1 MGRIN
6 QKLKEKILESLSSVL
21 PITAIVLALSLTVI
35 PVPIGTL
42 LLFLAGA
49 VLLILGMGL
58 FSLGAEMAMMPMGEA
73 LGARLTR
80 TRRIGLVVVV
90 FFAMGVIVTIA
101 EPDLAVLARQG
112 PAIPD
117 SVLIF
122 TVAAGVGFFLVLAML
137 RTLFKVKLGH
147 LLIFFYALVFGMAL
161 FAPKSF
167 LAVAFDSGGVTTG
180 PITVPFIM
188 ALGIGMASTRGD
200 STSQEDSF
208 GMVALSSV
216 GPILTVLILGICY
229 NPSSAE
235 YVAVTAPEVHT
246 SVELGRSFAQGAPHH
261 AKEVLSAIF
270 PMGVVLA
277 LLQLCTR
284 AFGKR
289 QLIKVLVGLGY
300 TLLGLIMFLTG
311 VNIGFMPAGHFLGSA
326 LALSP
331 APWSLI
337 LLGMVM
343 GWYIVAAEPAVH
355 VLNRQVEEIT
365 SGAVSQQAMQRS
377 LSLGVAV
384 SIGLSMARILWG
396 IPLFWFVL
404 PGYALALGLSLVV
417 PPIFTGIAFDSG
429 GVASGPMTATFLL
442 PFAMG
447 ACEALG
453 GDILSDAFGIVAL
466 VAMTPLVTIQLLGLW
481 SQMRAKTGAIF
492 PAPKPELDDIIEYEP
507 VVITG

>member
-147 LLIFFYALVFGMAL
+147 LLIFFYALVFGVAL

-216 GPILTVLILGICY
+216 GPILMVLILGICY

-337 LLGMVM
+337 LLGMVI

-404 PGYALALGLSLVV
+404 PGYALALGLSFVV

-447 ACEALG
+447 ACEAVG
-453 GDILSDAFGIVAL
+453 GNLMTDAFGLVAL

-507 VVITG
+507 VEV